1 MATDAPVQLDRQ
13 RIQELIEREEQ
24 RLNERTQRSGEM
36 YARADRS
43 LGGGVASSYQ
53 LRDPWP
59 IYLER
64 GVGPRVWDVDGNEM
78 WDFHNGFGSMVQG
91 HAHPAIGRALQERY
105 ALGTHFAAP
114 TEDAIVVGEELA
126 RRWGLP
132 KWRYTNSGSE
142 STMDAIRIA
151 RGYHRPRDDH
161 EDLRLLPR
169 PPRRA

>member
-1 MATDAPVQLDRQ
+1 MF
-13 RIQELIEREEQ
+13 E
-24 RLNERTQRSGEM
+24 
-36 YARADRS
+36 RADKVLS
-43 LGGGVASSYQ
+43 AGVASSYQ
-53 LRDPWP
+53 LREPWP

-64 GVGPRVWDVDGNEM
+64 GAGPKVWDVDGNEM

-91 HAHPAIGRALQERY
+91 HAHPAIGRAISERY
-105 ALGTHFAAP
+105 GRAP
-114 TEDAIVVGEELA
+114 TSPPRPRTRSSSARSSP

-151 RGYHRPRDDH
+151 RALHRPRHDH